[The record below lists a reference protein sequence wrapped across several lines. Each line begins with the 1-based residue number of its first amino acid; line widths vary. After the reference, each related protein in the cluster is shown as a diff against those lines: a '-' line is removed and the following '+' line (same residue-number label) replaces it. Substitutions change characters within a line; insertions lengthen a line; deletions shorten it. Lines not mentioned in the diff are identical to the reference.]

1 MGKEGK
7 DKQIMT
13 GVNAQLRSRLERERV
28 YRRALLERVDNLA
41 RELARVRNDLQAM
54 EGTVQDEN

>member
-13 GVNAQLRSRLERERV
+13 GVNAKLRSRLERERV

-41 RELARVRNDLQAM
+41 RELARVRDDLQAM
-54 EGTVQDEN
+54 EGTAPDE